1 MTLRRT
7 HRHTHRKLL
16 AIAAVFAA
24 SACAAVGSSPST
36 SAAPPELLFVSA
48 DMAMLASSVE
58 LAPHAHP
65 EFEVRIDDILATPV
79 LNDPEFRA
87 AVDTWIGYW
96 QETAAEAVPDFLGR
110 MSTFGAMVDS
120 ALLAADM
127 PPSLRY
133 LPFIESG
140 YNPRATSRAS
150 AVGMWQFMSATAGG
164 LGMQVTP
171 LLDERR
177 DPERSTE
184 AAIAFLSSLHEEF
197 GSWFMALA
205 AYNGGPNRMR
215 RVLDR
220 YAPGVPGSDSLFWAL
235 RSHFPRETRDFVPKL
250 FGAVVVA
257 ANPDQHGHEATPHV
271 PFAFDAVS
279 VPDATTLDVI
289 ARAAAVPQGDI
300 ERLNP
305 QYLRGI
311 TPRGRESSVRVPV
324 GRGPAFL
331 AAYALIPPD
340 ERVTFVEH
348 RVASGET
355 LSHIA
360 LRYGIRVAELQ
371 AANPNVRPRT
381 LRIGALL
388 TVPVAPSVRSTAQAG
403 G

>member
-1 MTLRRT
+1 MSVSTP
-7 HRHTHRKLL
+7 
-16 AIAAVFAA
+16 AIVPAEPVLMAV
-24 SACAAVGSSPST
+24 AV
-36 SAAPPELLFVSA
+36 APLESRV
-48 DMAMLASSVE
+48 D
-58 LAPHAHP
+58 LAPHDHP
-65 EFEVRIDDILATPV
+65 EVEVKIDEILASDA

-87 AVDTWIGYW
+87 AVDTWVEYW
-96 QETAAEAVPDFLGR
+96 QETAAGAIPDFLGR
-110 MSTFGAMVDS
+110 MGSFGSMVDS
-120 ALLAADM
+120 ALAAADM

-140 YNPRATSRAS
+140 YNPRASSRAR
-150 AVGMWQFMSATAGG
+150 AVGMWQFMQATAGG
-164 LGMQVTP
+164 LGMEVSP

-177 DPERSTE
+177 DPEKSTE
-184 AAIAFLSSLHEEF
+184 AAIAFLSDLREEF

-215 RVLDR
+215 RVLAR
-220 YAPGVPGSDSLFWAL
+220 YAPGVLGSDSLFWAL

-257 ANPDQHGHEATPHV
+257 ANPEAHGHVAAAHA
-271 PFAFDAVS
+271 PFRFDEVS

-289 ARAAAVPQGDI
+289 ARAADVPQTEI

-305 QYLRGI
+305 QFIRGM
-311 TPRGRESSVRVPV
+311 TPRGRESAVRVPE
-324 GRGPAFL
+324 GRGPAFQ

-360 LRYGIRVAELQ
+360 IRYGIRVADLQ
-371 AANPNVRPRT
+371 AANPDVRPRA
-381 LRIGALL
+381 LRIGAML
-388 TVPVAPSVRSTAQAG
+388 TVPVAPSTRGAAQSG

>member
-1 MTLRRT
+1 MSASLPAVTPVGPALRTVAVAPLDSRVD
-7 HRHTHRKLL
+7 L
-16 AIAAVFAA
+16 APRDHPGI
-24 SACAAVGSSPST
+24 
-36 SAAPPELLFVSA
+36 ELRI
-48 DMAMLASSVE
+48 DEILASE
-58 LAPHAHP
+58 A
-65 EFEVRIDDILATPV
+65 

-87 AVDTWIGYW
+87 AVDTWVEYW
-96 QETAAEAVPDFLGR
+96 QRTAARAIPDFLGR
-110 MSTFGAMVDS
+110 MGSFGSMVDS
-120 ALLAADM
+120 ALAAADM

-140 YNPRATSRAS
+140 YNPSASSRAS
-150 AVGMWQFMSATAGG
+150 AVGMWQFMQATAGG
-164 LGMQVTP
+164 LGMEVSP

-177 DPERSTE
+177 DPQKSTE
-184 AAIAFLSSLHEEF
+184 AAIAFLSALRGEF

-215 RVLDR
+215 RVLAR

-235 RSHFPRETRDFVPKL
+235 RGHFPRETRDFVPKL
-250 FGAVVVA
+250 FGAVIVA
-257 ANPDQHGHEATPHV
+257 ANPEVHGHEATPHT
-271 PFAFDAVS
+271 PFRFDVVS

-289 ARAAAVPQGDI
+289 ARAADAPQAEI

-305 QYLRGI
+305 QFVRGI
-311 TPRGRESSVRVPV
+311 TPRGRESAVRVPE
-324 GRGPAFL
+324 GRGPAFE

-360 LRYGIRVAELQ
+360 IRYGIRVADLQ
-371 AANPNVRPRT
+371 AANPNVRPRA

-388 TVPVAPSVRSTAQAG
+388 TVPVAARARGAAQSG

>member
-1 MTLRRT
+1 MTLRQSYRGT
-7 HRHTHRKLL
+7 CAVA
-16 AIAAVFAA
+16 AIVAVTGCA
-24 SACAAVGSSPST
+24 SASSSDAT
-36 SAAPPELLFVSA
+36 SAPQPRQPLVSHG
-48 DMAMLASSVE
+48 MVPLASSVE
-58 LAPHAHP
+58 LEPHEHP
-65 EFEVRIDDILATPV
+65 AVEVRIDQLLASPV
-79 LNDPEFRA
+79 LNDDEFRA
-87 AVDTWIGYW
+87 AVDSWIVYW
-96 QETAAEAVPDFLGR
+96 EKTAAGAVPDFLGR
-110 MSTFGAMVDS
+110 MGSFGEMVDS
-120 ALLAADM
+120 ALLAADL

-150 AVGMWQFMSATAGG
+150 AVGMWQFMSATAAG
-164 LGMQVTP
+164 LGMEVSP

-184 AAIAFLSSLHEEF
+184 AAIAFLSELREGF
-197 GSWFMALA
+197 GSWFIALA
-205 AYNGGPNRMR
+205 AYNSGPNGTR

-220 YAPGVPGSDSLFWAL
+220 YAPGVPPSDSLFWAL

-257 ANPDQHGHEATPHV
+257 ASPDLYGHEAAPHA
-271 PFAFDAVS
+271 PFVFDQVS

-289 ARAAAVPQGDI
+289 ARAAAVPQADI

-311 TPRGRESSVRVPV
+311 TPRGRESLVRVPQ

-331 AAYALIPPD
+331 AAYALIPAD

-360 LRYGIRVAELQ
+360 LRYGIRVSDLQ
-371 AANPNVRPRT
+371 AANPSVRPRY
-381 LRIGALL
+381 LRVGALL
-388 TVPVAPSVRSTAQAG
+388 TVPVAPSVRNAAHTGA
-403 G
+403 